1 MTSRPNGP
9 ISFSDGIAAFIEAE
23 IARGVYADERA
34 VLSAGIALLKARTE
48 AMAAR
53 ESFAFPAAGGNCGA
67 LLRALDCS
75 KLAAGPACKW
85 SDTLRATVTNIV
97 NSPVAKLLIW
107 GPEQTLFYND
117 AFSVIAGNRHPLSLG
132 AQLGSAFPE
141 FGEWIEQA
149 LIAASL
155 GETSSFHN
163 RKIQLARRDQ
173 TETFILDLYFTPVF
187 ETGTILGGLL
197 CTIVNNTERAHAE
210 KLLKESEADLRR
222 VTNATPMLVSYVDRA
237 HVYRFANSAYETWLG
252 LPLDRIINRPV
263 VEVLGTRVYE
273 NRRPDLERALSG
285 QTISAET
292 LLPHQGGGER
302 HTEFRYVP
310 HIDDE
315 GLVLGVHILGID
327 IDDRARRIAE
337 VAASDLRFRTA
348 MNAVHGVLWT
358 NSADGRMTGEQ
369 PGWAALTGQSHE
381 EYQGFGWANAVHPDD
396 TAATVVAWN
405 AAVASR
411 SMFIH
416 EHRVRNTE
424 GQWRNF
430 AIRALPILDETGDLA
445 EWVGVHTDIT
455 HQRAAEAALRDHAA
469 DLARQVRH
477 RERAE
482 EQLRRLNE
490 TLENR
495 VIEEIAERRQA
506 ETRLAQAQ
514 KMESIGKLTGGVAH
528 DFNNLLQVISG
539 NLQLLNRHVAG
550 NERAERHVSSAMGGV
565 QRGSRLASQLLA
577 FGRRQA
583 LEPKI
588 VNATRFVR
596 GMDEML
602 RRAIGEGIEIETI
615 VSAGLWNTFIDP
627 AQIENALLN
636 LAINAR
642 DAMDG
647 HGKLTIELGNAHLD
661 DSYVRQ
667 HDDVKAGQYVLLA
680 VSDTGSGMTPEILSK
695 VFEPFFSTKAEGK
708 GSGLGLS
715 MVYGFVKQ
723 SGGHINI
730 YSEPGEGTTIKL
742 YLPRAMDAED
752 IEIQHHMAPATGG
765 SETVLVVED
774 DDEVRAIVVEMLSE
788 LGYQV
793 LKATDASNALVV
805 IESGMPI
812 DILFTDVVMP
822 GPLKSPELARRAKE
836 RLPDIAVLFTSG
848 YTENSIVHGGRLDAG
863 VELLSKPYTRD
874 ALARKFRHVLANR
887 QQRRL
892 NGVPAEQAKTPA
904 QPTDTPQVDRA
915 PAETARAK
923 HKPGQHATPSQ
934 ALCMT
939 VLLVEDDRL
948 IRQATSE
955 MLRESGYLTLEAE
968 NYAEALIVLQT
979 MPVDVLLTDVNLPGL
994 SGKAIAEQA
1003 RALRPDAGIVFATGD
1018 SHAVLGDPSV
1028 VILPKPYDLAALT
1041 EALSRSLPRL
1051 SPAGSHTAQDS
1062 DLSREAGEESAIV

>member
-1 MTSRPNGP
+1 MTSRPICTAN
-9 ISFSDGIAAFIEAE
+9 FSDSVKAFIEAE
-23 IARGVYADERA
+23 LARGHYASEDA
-34 VLSAGIALLKARTE
+34 LLAAGIALLQEKAL
-48 AMAAR
+48 AATR
-53 ESFAFPAAGGNCGA
+53 RDSLAFPPAGGACGA
-67 LLRALDCS
+67 LIRALDW
-75 KLAAGPACKW
+75 AQNRVGPTRNW
-85 SDTLRATVTNIV
+85 SDALRATITNIV

-107 GPEQTLFYND
+107 GPEQVLFYND
-117 AFSVIAGNRHPLSLG
+117 AFSLIAGDRHPGTLG
-132 AQLGSAFPE
+132 AGLEEAFPE
-141 FGEWIEQA
+141 LSDWGDAVAGCGIT
-149 LIAASL
+149 
-155 GETSSFHN
+155 GETSSFTN
-163 RKIQLARRDQ
+163 RTIRLVRRDHV
-173 TETFILDLYFTPVF
+173 ETLILDCYFTPVF
-187 ETGTILGGLL
+187 ETGDTPGGVL

-210 KLLKESEADLRR
+210 ARLAASEAELRR
-222 VTNATPMLVSYVDRA
+222 VTDATPMLVSYVDRA
-237 HVYRFANSAYETWLG
+237 HVYRFANAAYETWLG
-252 LPLDRIINRPV
+252 LPLERIVGCPV
-263 VEVLGTRVYE
+263 IEVLGARVYE
-273 NRRPDLERALSG
+273 DRRPDLERALSG
-285 QTISAET
+285 QTLTAET
-292 LLPHQGGGER
+292 LLPYNDGTER

-310 HIDDE
+310 HIDDD
-315 GLVLGVHILGID
+315 GVVHGVHILGID
-327 IDDRARRIAE
+327 VEDRARHIAD

-348 MNAVHGVLWT
+348 MKAVHGVLWT

-369 PGWAALTGQSHE
+369 PGWAALTGQSYE
-381 EYQGFGWANAVHPDD
+381 AYQGFGWANAVHPDD
-396 TAATVVAWN
+396 AAATVVAWN
-405 AAVASR
+405 ASVMAR
-411 SMFIH
+411 SMFVH
-416 EHRVRNTE
+416 EHRVLSRD
-424 GQWRNF
+424 GVWRNF
-430 AIRALPILDETGDLA
+430 AIRALPILNAKNIIT
-445 EWVGVHTDIT
+445 EWVGVHSDIT
-455 HQRAAEAALRDHAA
+455 HQRAAEAALRERAD

-477 RERAE
+477 RQRAE
-482 EQLRRLNE
+482 EQLRALNE

-495 VIEEIAERRQA
+495 VIEEIAERRAA

-539 NLQLLNRHVAG
+539 NLQLLGKNVAG
-550 NERAERHVSSAMGGV
+550 NARAERHVASAMRGV

-588 VNATRFVR
+588 VNVTRFVR
-596 GMDEML
+596 GMDDML

-647 HGKLTIELGNAHLD
+647 HGKLTIELGNAQLD

-667 HDDVKAGQYVLLA
+667 HDEVKAGQYVLLA
-680 VSDTGSGMTPEILSK
+680 VSDTGTGMTPDILSK

-723 SGGHINI
+723 SNGHINI

-752 IEIQHHMAPATGG
+752 VEIDLHMAPVTGG
-765 SETVLVVED
+765 TETVLVVED
-774 DDEVRAIVVEMLSE
+774 DDEVRAIVVEMLSD

-793 LKATDASNALVV
+793 LKATDAANALVV

-822 GPLKSPELARRAKE
+822 GTLKSPELARRAKE

-874 ALARKFRHVLANR
+874 ALARKFRHVLSNRKQR
-887 QQRRL
+887 QQS
-892 NGVPAEQAKTPA
+892 V
-904 QPTDTPQVDRA
+904 
-915 PAETARAK
+915 
-923 HKPGQHATPSQ
+923 ATPTLRMPEIASP
-934 ALCMT
+934 ADNAATATAPSRSLCLT
-939 VLLVEDDRL
+939 ILLVEDDRL

-955 MLRESGYLTLEAE
+955 MLKESGYLTIEAAD
-968 NYAEALIVLQT
+968 YDEALIVLQT

-994 SGKAIAEQA
+994 SGKDLAGQA
-1003 RALRPDAGIVFATGD
+1003 RSLKPDVGVVFATGD
-1018 SHAVLGDPSV
+1018 SHSVQGDPSV
-1028 VILPKPYDLAALT
+1028 TILPKPYDLTQLSAAI
-1041 EALSRSLPRL
+1041 ARSLPRL
-1051 SPAGSHTAQDS
+1051 ASEAENIEASLVPPSKPAT
-1062 DLSREAGEESAIV
+1062 V

>member
-1 MTSRPNGP
+1 MTCRPSRI
-9 ISFSDGIAAFIEAE
+9 ISLPPALEAALAEMLRSGAFSSEQEILAAGMQLLRETQDATTL
-23 IARGVYADERA
+23 RN
-34 VLSAGIALLKARTE
+34 AL
-48 AMAAR
+48 
-53 ESFAFPAAGGNCGA
+53 AFPVAGGECGA
-67 LLRALDCS
+67 LIRAFDWARNPVGA
-75 KLAAGPACKW
+75 LALW
-85 SDTLRATVTNIV
+85 SDVLRATITNVV
-97 NSPVAKLLIW
+97 NSPVAKLLFW
-107 GPEQTLFYND
+107 GPEHILFYND
-117 AFSVIAGNRHPLSLG
+117 AFSRIAGERHPCALG
-132 AQLGSAFPE
+132 VAGATAFPE
-141 FGEWIEQA
+141 LWSWQQTVLDNALEGEP
-149 LIAASL
+149 ASFKNRTVTFNRPN
-155 GETSSFHN
+155 GPECFH
-163 RKIQLARRDQ
+163 
-173 TETFILDLYFTPVF
+173 LDLYYTPVF
-187 ETGTILGGLL
+187 EMDGRAGGVL
-197 CTIVNNTERAHAE
+197 CTVVDNTERVRAE
-210 KLLKESEADLRR
+210 ARLAAREADLRR
-222 VTNATPMLVSYVDRA
+222 VTDATPMLVAYVDRD
-237 HVYRFANSAYETWLG
+237 HIYRFANAQYETWLG
-252 LPLDRIINRPV
+252 IHPSRIVDRHV
-263 VEVLGTRVYE
+263 TEVLGDTVYQD
-273 NRRPDLERALSG
+273 RRPDLERALSG
-285 QTISAET
+285 ETVVAET
-292 LLPHQGGGER
+292 VLPQRDGSGR

-310 HIDDE
+310 HVAED
-315 GLVLGVHILGID
+315 GSVPGVHILGID
-327 IDDRARRIAE
+327 IEERTRRIID
-337 VAASDLRFRTA
+337 VAASDRRFRTA
-348 MNAVHGVLWT
+348 MEAVHGVLWT

-369 PGWAALTGQSHE
+369 HGWSMLTGQDYE
-381 EYQGFGWANAVHPDD
+381 EYQGFGWANAVHEEDA
-396 TAATVVAWN
+396 AATVMAWN
-405 AAVASR
+405 AAVSAR
-411 SMFIH
+411 SMFVH
-416 EHRVRNTE
+416 EHRVRNRE

-430 AIRALPILDETGDLA
+430 AIRALPILNDAGEIT

-455 HQRAAEAALRDHAA
+455 HQRAAEATLRDRAA

-482 EQLRRLNE
+482 EQLRKLNE

-539 NLQLLNRHVAG
+539 NLQLLSRHVAG

-661 DSYVRQ
+661 DAYVRQ
-667 HDDVKAGQYVLLA
+667 HDEVKAGQYVLLA
-680 VSDTGSGMTPEILSK
+680 VSDTGSGMTAEILSK

-774 DDEVRAIVVEMLSE
+774 DDEVRAIVVEMLSD

-793 LKATDASNALVV
+793 LKATDAANALVV

-822 GPLKSPELARRAKE
+822 GPLKSPELARRARE

-887 QQRRL
+887 QQRQGARVKD
-892 NGVPAEQAKTPA
+892 VPTPPDRHDTTRPSNETVQPPA
-904 QPTDTPQVDRA
+904 QASQSA
-915 PAETARAK
+915 P
-923 HKPGQHATPSQ
+923 PSQ
-934 ALCMT
+934 ALCIT

-955 MLRESGYLTLEAE
+955 MLRDSGYLTVEAE
-968 NYAEALIVLQT
+968 NYEEALIVLQT

-994 SGKAIAEQA
+994 SGKVIAEQA

-1018 SHAVLGDPSV
+1018 SHAVQGDPSV
-1028 VILPKPYDLAALT
+1028 VVLSKPYDLSDLT
-1041 EALSRSLPRL
+1041 DALSRSLPRL
-1051 SPAGSHTAQDS
+1051 SPGTERCS
-1062 DLSREAGEESAIV
+1062 EKESPSQASGHKTPIV